1 MGRLDDLRIQRSEIE
16 RQHQAD
22 VQKRDEWGQSLIA
35 DMNKKSDEE
44 VLASETFRHRAA
56 HAVNRAG
63 ELAHAARTV
72 AQNKASLN
80 EEKAAQ
86 DQAALVEAT
95 KQAQIDCD
103 NAVENLLMNS
113 KEEIQEAHNRAKIVK
128 SERAREAA
136 EYQQRMRQ
144 LDIDA
149 KARAKEV
156 ARRVTDLEFD
166 RLQSFLNNHRS
177 IQEEETR
184 ARAKQILESWAEGN
198 RATENTIR
206 ALEEK
211 G

>member
-1 MGRLDDLRIQRSEIE
+1 
-16 RQHQAD
+16 
-22 VQKRDEWGQSLIA
+22 
-35 DMNKKSDEE
+35 
-44 VLASETFRHRAA
+44 
-56 HAVNRAG
+56 
-63 ELAHAARTV
+63 
-72 AQNKASLN
+72 
-80 EEKAAQ
+80 
-86 DQAALVEAT
+86 
-95 KQAQIDCD
+95 
-103 NAVENLLMNS
+103 MNS

-156 ARRVTDLEFD
+156 ARRVTDLEFG

-177 IQEEETR
+177 IQEVEDQFRSKRESCDGEMDAINRRLREVEEETR

-211 G
+211 GATTIREMQASVSRSIQQTGVQNNAVQEEGVAAATSLKRKTN